1 MRESQLLDGSALSQI
16 CHGVAL
22 HIYSKRVEGL
32 SEVVGP
38 GNGRHSLI
46 SIPPMLTF
54 CLLFFIPS
62 LCRPAFS
69 KLEDSFEALS
79 LFLGELAIPLPAELE
94 ELDHTVSMEYGLTRD
109 SPP

>member
-1 MRESQLLDGSALSQI
+1 MFLLEAMISSQT
-16 CHGVAL
+16 CHSVTSRTR
-22 HIYSKRVEGL
+22 IYSKRVEGL
-32 SEVVGP
+32 PEVVDP
-38 GNGRHSLI
+38 GNGRQPRAHPSHAHSLPL
-46 SIPPMLTF
+46 SIPL
-54 CLLFFIPS
+54 